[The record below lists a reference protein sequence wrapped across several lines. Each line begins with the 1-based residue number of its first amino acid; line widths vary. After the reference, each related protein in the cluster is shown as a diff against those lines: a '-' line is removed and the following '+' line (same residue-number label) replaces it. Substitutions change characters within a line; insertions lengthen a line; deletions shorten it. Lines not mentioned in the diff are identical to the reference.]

1 MSINQFKQRIQSE
14 PGWKHL
20 PLDRIHQAL
29 QLPPQA
35 ESWSC
40 GPNSGYRALILNG
53 DKSADQ
59 GDRELRSFI
68 NNCPKSLG
76 KPQTKTGKILNVVTG
91 GIASGIGLLKG
102 DVGPTPSSLA
112 NYINKNS
119 NSKVQ
124 RYIGKDWSDFWTQL
138 CLDIDRAEPAII
150 LVEYGIISLHYIN
163 LIGYNPNNEN
173 VAILDT
179 NNAIEF
185 WSKSQFH
192 HKAKIT
198 VPYIRG
204 TWNAVRFY

>member
-1 MSINQFKQRIQSE
+1 MSINQLQKRIETE

-20 PLDRIHQAL
+20 PLDRIQKAL
-29 QLPPQA
+29 QLQPQA

-40 GPNSGYRALILNG
+40 GPNSGYRALILKG
-53 DKSADQ
+53 DKSSDK
-59 GDRELRSFI
+59 ELRSFI
-68 NNCPKSLG
+68 NQCPKSLG
-76 KPQTKTGKILNVVTG
+76 TPQTKPGKILNVLTG

-112 NYINKNS
+112 NYINKHS

-124 RYIGKDWSDFWTQL
+124 RFIGKTWDNFWTQL
-138 CLDIDRAEPAII
+138 CLDIHHADPAII
-150 LVEYGIISLHYIN
+150 LVQYGIIDLHYIN
-163 LIGYNPNNEN
+163 LIGYNPHNES

-185 WSKSQFH
+185 CSTSQFH
-192 HKAKIT
+192 DRAKIT

-204 TWNAVRFY
+204 TWNAVRFYA

>member
-1 MSINQFKQRIQSE
+1 MSINEFKQRIKTE
-14 PGWKHL
+14 PGWKYL
-20 PLDRIHQAL
+20 SLERIQKAL
-29 QLPPQA
+29 QLAPQA

-53 DKSADQ
+53 DKSSDK
-59 GDRELRSFI
+59 DLRAFI

-76 KPQTKTGKILNVVTG
+76 TPQTKTGKVLNVVTG

-102 DVGPTPSSLA
+102 DVGPDPSSLA
-112 NYINKNS
+112 NYINKHS
-119 NSKVQ
+119 KSKVQ
-124 RYIGKDWSDFWTQL
+124 RYIGKDWDSFWTQL
-138 CLDIDRAEPAII
+138 CRDIDRAEPAII
-150 LVEYGIISLHYIN
+150 LLEGGTISLHYIN
-163 LIGYNPNNEN
+163 LIGYNPNNQT
-173 VAILDT
+173 VAILDP

-185 WSKSQFH
+185 CSKSEFK